1 MLASRRAPNLG
12 APTDS
17 VLLDITT
24 APICLDSAQ
33 VLGKATV
40 RALLR
45 ALVCKSLGGYLSARK
60 SSSWARTGLD
70 WLWDLASTK
79 YCTSYQYTGGDSM
92 MTAGEKRNACGGLKL
107 SCHNITPERAK
118 STKWS
123 WHES

>member
-1 MLASRRAPNLG
+1 MLASRRAPKLG

-17 VLLDITT
+17 VLLEITT
-24 APICLDSAQ
+24 APIYLDSAQ
-33 VLGKATV
+33 VLGKATSTV
-40 RALLR
+40 RALVR
-45 ALVCKSLGGYLSARK
+45 ALVRAWVGILVLGRALPGRGPGSIGCGTLQVP
-60 SSSWARTGLD
+60 
-70 WLWDLASTK
+70 ST
-79 YCTSYQYTGGDSM
+79 SYTGGDSM